1 MWPIDLDEP
10 ELEPEPP
17 ESETSDAAETEPETV
32 NYVSTQPIKILI
44 PNYQTKTFWCQF
56 YD

>member
-1 MWPIDLDEP
+1 MWPIELDEP
-10 ELEPEPP
+10 ELELEPEP
-17 ESETSDAAETEPETV
+17 ETSDAAETEPETV

-44 PNYQTKTFWCQF
+44 PNYQTKTFRCQF